1 MKKLIIPVL
10 ALAATAALFASP
22 AFADRTVMV
31 MLQEMPMTGTPPAQ
45 SYPVMIEVQMNAAS
59 MAAMKEHLNDGSMAL
74 VCMPSGPTIMMCH
87 GK

>member
-1 MKKLIIPVL
+1 MKKLIISAFV
-10 ALAATAALFASP
+10 LAATAATFATP

-31 MLQEMPMTGTPPAQ
+31 MVQEMPMTGTPPTQ
-45 SYPVMIEVQMNAAS
+45 TYPVMVEVQMNATS
-59 MAAMKEHLNDGSMAL
+59 MAAMKAHLNDGSMTL